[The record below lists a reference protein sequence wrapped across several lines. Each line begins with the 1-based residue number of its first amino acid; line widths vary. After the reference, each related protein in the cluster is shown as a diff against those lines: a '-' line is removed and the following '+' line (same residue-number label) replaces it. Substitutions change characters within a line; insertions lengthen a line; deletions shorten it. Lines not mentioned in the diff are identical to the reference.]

1 MIPEFDYEYV
11 SYEELYRA
19 YLDCRKR
26 KRMTHNALQ
35 LEIDENTNLY
45 KLWKD
50 LNYMRYEVGKSIVFC
65 VDKPVKREVFAA
77 DFRDRIVHHLII
89 NRINSILEDEFIE
102 NSYSCRVGKGTD
114 YGIVQCKRYI
124 EEASDN
130 YNKNCYIVKCDLKS
144 FFMTINKQKLYE
156 KLINFIHDKYKV
168 KDERDYI
175 FMEYIIKLIVFNEPQ
190 NNCVMKQG
198 WEHWDDLPK
207 SKSLFFCENG
217 FGIPIGNLTS
227 QIFANFYLSEFDHY
241 ITETLGIKYYGRYVD
256 DFFIITENKD
266 ESLKIIKL
274 CRNKLASMGVTLHP
288 HKLYIQPVSK
298 GVKFIG
304 AVIKKNRVY
313 ISNRTKGNFFWK
325 MKQFSEYIDYLN
337 RNGIEPSY
345 SEIEHFV
352 TSVNS
357 YLGFMVHYKTY
368 NIRKKILLSE
378 LMLKWQKYCYYDS
391 NLKKLTIFSEYTRYK
406 GKKHHMES
414 NWYYGNEMDR
424 ITYLEILRSH

>member
-1 MIPEFDYEYV
+1 MIPEFEYEYV

-35 LEIDENTNLY
+35 LEIDENINLY

-114 YGIVQCKRYI
+114 YGIAQCKRYI

-156 KLINFIHDKYKV
+156 KLINFIHDKYKI

-207 SKSLFFCENG
+207 SKSLFF
-217 FGIPIGNLTS
+217 L
-227 QIFANFYLSEFDHY
+227 
-241 ITETLGIKYYGRYVD
+241 
-256 DFFIITENKD
+256 
-266 ESLKIIKL
+266 
-274 CRNKLASMGVTLHP
+274 
-288 HKLYIQPVSK
+288 
-298 GVKFIG
+298 
-304 AVIKKNRVY
+304 
-313 ISNRTKGNFFWK
+313 
-325 MKQFSEYIDYLN
+325 
-337 RNGIEPSY
+337 
-345 SEIEHFV
+345 
-352 TSVNS
+352 
-357 YLGFMVHYKTY
+357 
-368 NIRKKILLSE
+368 
-378 LMLKWQKYCYYDS
+378 
-391 NLKKLTIFSEYTRYK
+391 
-406 GKKHHMES
+406 
-414 NWYYGNEMDR
+414 
-424 ITYLEILRSH
+424 

>member
-1 MIPEFDYEYV
+1 MLPKFDYEYV
-11 SYEELYRA
+11 TYEELYQA
-19 YLDCRKR
+19 YLNCRKR

-35 LEIDENTNLY
+35 FEIDENVALL

-50 LNYMRYEVGKSIVFC
+50 LNYMKYKVGKSIVFC

-89 NRINSILEDEFIE
+89 NRINDILEEEFIE
-102 NSYSCRVGKGTD
+102 NSYSCRIGKGTD
-114 YGIVQCKRYI
+114 FGISQCQKFI

-130 YNKNCYIVKCDLKS
+130 YKKHCYIIKCDLKS
-144 FFMTINKQKLYE
+144 FFMTINKEHLYE
-156 KLINFIHDKYKV
+156 KLINFIKLKYKV
-168 KDERDYI
+168 KDHRDFD

-190 NNCVMKQG
+190 KNCNMKQS
-198 WEHWDDLPK
+198 WEHWKDLPK
-207 SKSLFFCENG
+207 NKSLFFCEEG

-241 ITETLGIKYYGRYVD
+241 IIDELKLKYYGRYVD
-256 DFFIITENKD
+256 DFFIVVENKD
-266 ESLKIIKL
+266 EALKIVEL
-274 CRNKLASMGVTLHP
+274 CRHKLYTMGVTLHP
-288 HKLYIQPVSK
+288 NKLYIQPIEK

-304 AVIKKNRVY
+304 AVIKKGRIY
-313 ISNRTKGNFFWK
+313 ISNRTKGNFYWK
-325 MKQFSEYIDYLN
+325 MKKYSDFIDEIKE
-337 RNGIEPSY
+337 NGLEPSL
-345 SEIEHFV
+345 SDIEHFV
-352 TSVNS
+352 SSINS

-424 ITYLEILRSH
+424 ITYLEIMRSY